1 MLPYTVLHSVAERQT
16 VDLELWSLR
25 KLDSRSNSPGNRV
38 VDVVQRLLVER
49 SINRPVHPNDD
60 LRTIG
65 LTSLDMVNLML
76 SVEAEFDLEIPEVDI
91 TPANFRSIST
101 ISTLIN
107 ALLNKV

>member
-1 MLPYTVLHSVAERQT
+1 M
-16 VDLELWSLR
+16 
-25 KLDSRSNSPGNRV
+25 DSRSNSPGNRV
-38 VDVVQRLLVER
+38 VDVVQRLLTER
-49 SINRPVHPNDD
+49 SISGPVRSGDD

-91 TPANFRSIST
+91 NPANFRSIST
-101 ISTLIN
+101 ISSLVT